1 MVKVSFFVFK
11 YNYRLELLEGI
22 MSKHKDKHSE
32 KDVNPFAQDIQ
43 TELPEE
49 KTQEETTDTNEV
61 VSDNVSNKE
70 LEELKNQYV
79 RLAADFDNFRK
90 RQAQERESLLKYG
103 AESTLKL
110 LLPVLDTYNR
120 GKKACEEMDDA
131 SKLRENYEI
140 IFKQLFDALDKAG
153 LKKIETQGKEF
164 DPNLHEAVMQTPTG
178 EHPDNTIID
187 ELQAGYMLADR
198 VLRPAMVNVAV
209 GE

>member
-1 MVKVSFFVFK
+1 MVKVGFFVVK
-11 YNYRLELLEGI
+11 YIYRLELLEGI
-22 MSKHKDKHSE
+22 MSKHKDKHDE
-32 KDVNPFAQDIQ
+32 RDVNPFAKDIQ

-49 KTQEETTDTNEV
+49 RNEQDAVEQNTETKTD
-61 VSDNVSNKE
+61 SSKE
-70 LEELKNQYV
+70 YEELKNQYV

-110 LLPVLDTYNR
+110 ILPVLDTYAR
-120 GKKACEEMDDA
+120 GKKACDEMDDA

-153 LKKIETQGKEF
+153 VKKIETVGKEF
-164 DPNLHEAVMQTPTG
+164 DPNIHEAVMQTPTS
-178 EHPDNTIID
+178 EHPDNTVID
-187 ELQAGYMLADR
+187 ELQAGYMLLDR

>member
-1 MVKVSFFVFK
+1 
-11 YNYRLELLEGI
+11 
-22 MSKHKDKHSE
+22 MSKHKDKHEE
-32 KDVNPFAQDIQ
+32 KDVNPFAKDIQ
-43 TELPEE
+43 TELPNMEE
-49 KTQEETTDTNEV
+49 QNSVEKQEENSAQT
-61 VSDNVSNKE
+61 SNKE
-70 LEELKNQYV
+70 YEELKNQYV

-131 SKLRENYEI
+131 AQLRENYDI

-153 LKKIETQGKEF
+153 LKKIETVGQTF
-164 DPNLHEAVMQTPTG
+164 DPNIHEAVMQTPTS
-178 EHPDNTIID
+178 EHHDNTVID
-187 ELQAGYMLADR
+187 EMQAGYMLMDR

>member
-1 MVKVSFFVFK
+1 
-11 YNYRLELLEGI
+11 
-22 MSKHKDKHSE
+22 MSKHKDKHE
-32 KDVNPFAQDIQ
+32 DKDVNPFAQDIQ
-43 TELPEE
+43 TELPEDNKQE
-49 KTQEETTDTNEV
+49 ATEQEEQSIEENK
-61 VSDNVSNKE
+61 NKE
-70 LEELKNQYV
+70 LGELKNQYV

-110 LLPVLDTYNR
+110 LLPVLDTYVR
-120 GKKACEEMDDA
+120 GKKACDEMEDA

-153 LKKIETQGKEF
+153 LKKIETVGKEF
-164 DPNLHEAVMQTPTG
+164 DPNLHEAVMQTPTR
-178 EHPDNTIID
+178 EHADNTVID
-187 ELQAGYMLADR
+187 ELQAGYKLQDR

>member
-1 MVKVSFFVFK
+1 
-11 YNYRLELLEGI
+11 
-22 MSKHKDKHSE
+22 MSKHKDTEEVKE
-32 KDVNPFAQDIQ
+32 NPFAQEIN
-43 TELPEE
+43 TEL
-49 KTQEETTDTNEV
+49 QEENQQETKEEQEQS
-61 VSDNVSNKE
+61 SDNKE

-110 LLPVLDTYNR
+110 ILPVLDTYIR
-120 GKKACEEMDDA
+120 GKKACEEMNDA
-131 SKLRENYEI
+131 ATLRENYEI
-140 IFKQLFDALDKAG
+140 IFKQLFEALDKAG
-153 LKKIETQGKEF
+153 LKKIETVGKEF
-164 DPNLHEAVMQTPTG
+164 DPNMHEAVMQTPTS
-178 EHPDNTIID
+178 EHPDNTVID

>member
-1 MVKVSFFVFK
+1 MVKVGFFVLK

-22 MSKHKDKHSE
+22 MSKHKDKHEE
-32 KDVNPFAQDIQ
+32 KDVNPFAKDIQ
-43 TELPEE
+43 IELPKEENKETEE
-49 KTQEETTDTNEV
+49 KKVEESVAAD
-61 VSDNVSNKE
+61 SSKE
-70 LEELKNQYV
+70 LDDLKNQYV

-110 LLPVLDTYNR
+110 LLPVLDTYVR

-131 SKLRENYEI
+131 AKLRENYEI
-140 IFKQLFDALDKAG
+140 IFKQLYEALDKAG
-153 LKKIETQGKEF
+153 LKKIETVGQVF
-164 DPNLHEAVMQTPTG
+164 DPNIHEAVMQTPTS
-178 EHPDNTIID
+178 EHPDNTVID
-187 ELQAGYMLADR
+187 ELQAGYMLMDR

>member
-1 MVKVSFFVFK
+1 
-11 YNYRLELLEGI
+11 
-22 MSKHKDKHSE
+22 MSKHKDKHE
-32 KDVNPFAQDIQ
+32 EQDVNPFAQDIQ
-43 TELPEE
+43 TDLPDET
-49 KTQEETTDTNEV
+49 TQEENNQSHEEQSTDAA
-61 VSDNVSNKE
+61 KE

-110 LLPVLDTYNR
+110 ILPILDTYAR
-120 GKKACEEMDDA
+120 GKKVCDEMDDA

-153 LKKIETQGKEF
+153 VKKIETVGKEF
-164 DPNLHEAVMQTPTG
+164 DPNIHEAVMQTPTS
-178 EHPDNTIID
+178 EHPDNTVID
-187 ELQAGYMLADR
+187 ELQAGYMLLDR

>member
-1 MVKVSFFVFK
+1 
-11 YNYRLELLEGI
+11 
-22 MSKHKDKHSE
+22 MSKHKDKHE
-32 KDVNPFAQDIQ
+32 EQDVNPFAQDIQ
-43 TELPEE
+43 TDLPDE
-49 KTQEETTDTNEV
+49 KTQEENNQTQDEHATDNT
-61 VSDNVSNKE
+61 KE

-110 LLPVLDTYNR
+110 ILPVLDTYAR
-120 GKKACEEMDDA
+120 GKKACDEMDDA
-131 SKLRENYEI
+131 AKLRENYEI

-153 LKKIETQGKEF
+153 VKKIETVGKEF
-164 DPNLHEAVMQTPTG
+164 DPNIHEAVMQTPTS
-178 EHPDNTIID
+178 EHPDNTVID
-187 ELQAGYMLADR
+187 ELQAGYMLLDR